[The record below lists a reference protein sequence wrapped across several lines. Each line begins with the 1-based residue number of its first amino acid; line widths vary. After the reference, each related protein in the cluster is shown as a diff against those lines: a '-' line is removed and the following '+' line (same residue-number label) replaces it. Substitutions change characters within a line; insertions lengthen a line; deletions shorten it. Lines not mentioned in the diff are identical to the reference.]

1 MRTEFQYALRA
12 LLRDRAFAL
21 TVILSLALGIG
32 ANTAIFSLIDGIL
45 LRAPDYREPE
55 RLISISQAIPKFAK
69 SYPTLPVNIA
79 IFKVWQEKY
88 TAAESMAISNKVSFD
103 LTGVGQPEQLA
114 GALVSSGWFHV
125 FGAKPRLG
133 RDFAAEEE
141 QSGHDRVVI
150 ITESLW
156 RRRFQGDPAIVGRKI
171 LLGGRPHEVVGVMS
185 NSFRYPAGA
194 QTTVNGHAS
203 GKPVEVYK
211 PIGYQPGDLK
221 VRLSDMNYW
230 TMARLRPRVTMARAQ
245 AEMNVLQATVDR
257 QIEGNF
263 DVHANLSPLMDNL
276 VGSSRRGL
284 VLVMAAVGAVLLV
297 LVVNLAN
304 LSLARAAGRARDA
317 AIRTALGASQSR
329 LVRQS
334 LMESVLLAVAGGIL
348 GMLLAWWGVNALV
361 AAAPVDLPRLAEV
374 HMDWRVLLF
383 AAGVSLLAGI
393 AFGVLPA
400 LRSAWT
406 APIEA
411 LKSGSRSN
419 TEGRGGLRL
428 RNLLVSLEVGLSAA
442 LLVTAGLLI
451 VSFTRVM
458 TVDRG
463 FQVERV
469 LALDL
474 SLSRTRYAQTPQQV
488 AILDRILQ
496 KAEALPGVQSASLT
510 SALPLSGETWID
522 LAEREHETRPPS
534 ELPAT
539 NVRFVSPG
547 YFRTLHVDLS
557 EGRNFEERD
566 RNSKVVI
573 VSASLAKRL
582 WGPENPLG
590 RHMKHSGSVVEVI
603 GITPDF
609 RSTSLDHE
617 PVNMLYVPYWQRPQM
632 STSLLLRTG
641 MDPKQMVNAAR
652 SALWELDSEMVIPEV
667 RTLQEVMAESVGQR
681 RFQMLLVL
689 LFAAAALALAA
700 IGTYGVLS
708 YAVARRTS
716 EMGIRMALGASQ
728 GEVLAM
734 VLRQGMMPVVA
745 GLAGG
750 AMVALAVGRYLESLI
765 YQVSPRNPAA
775 FAVSAAVLAMVSI
788 AACLI
793 PARRATRVNP
803 IDALRFE

>member
-45 LRAPDYREPE
+45 LRAPDYPEPG
-55 RLISISQAIPKFAK
+55 RLVSISQSIPKFAK
-69 SYPTLPVNIA
+69 SYPVLPVNVA

-88 TAAESMAISNKVSFD
+88 TAAESMAISKKMSFN
-103 LTGVGQPEQLA
+103 LTGSGQPEQLA
-114 GALVSSGWFHV
+114 GAHVSSGWFHV
-125 FGAKPRLG
+125 FGVKPRLG
-133 RDFAAEEE
+133 RDFTAEEE

-156 RRRFQGDPAIVGRKI
+156 RRRFQSDPSIVSRKI
-171 LLGGRPHEVVGVMS
+171 LLDGQPNEIVGVIP
-185 NSFRYPAGA
+185 NAFRYPAGQA
-194 QTTVNGHAS
+194 VVNGHES
-203 GKPVEVYK
+203 GKPIEVYK
-211 PIGYQPGDLK
+211 PIGYEPGDLK
-221 VRLSDMNYW
+221 IRLGDMNYW
-230 TMARLRPRVTMARAQ
+230 TMARLKPGVTMARAQ
-245 AEMNVLQATVDR
+245 AEMNVLQASIDR

-263 DVHANLSPLMDNL
+263 DVHATLSPLLENL
-276 VGSSRRGL
+276 VGSSRQGL

-317 AIRTALGASQSR
+317 AIRTALGASQAR

-334 LMESVLLAVAGGIL
+334 LMESVLLAVAGGSLGIL
-348 GMLLAWWGVNALV
+348 PAWWGVNALV

-374 HMDWRVLLF
+374 HVDWRVLLF
-383 AAGVSLLAGI
+383 AAGISLVAGI

-442 LLVTAGLLI
+442 LLVTAGLLMA
-451 VSFTRVM
+451 SFTRVM

-474 SLSRTRYAQTPQQV
+474 SLLGTRYAETPQRV
-488 AILDRILQ
+488 AIQDRILQ
-496 KAEALPGVQSASLT
+496 KAAALPGVQSASLT

-522 LAEREHETRPPS
+522 LVQRENETRPQT

-539 NVRFVSPG
+539 NVRFISPD
-547 YFRTLHVDLS
+547 YFRTLHVDLRD
-557 EGRNFEERD
+557 GRNFEDRD
-566 RNSKVVI
+566 RNHKVAI
-573 VSASLAKRL
+573 ISASLGKRL
-582 WGPENPLG
+582 WGDENPLG
-590 RHMKHSGSVVEVI
+590 RRMRHGGGVVEVI
-603 GITPDF
+603 GVTPDF

-617 PVNMLYVPYWQRPQM
+617 PVNMLYVPYWQRPQL
-632 STSLLLRTG
+632 SNSLLLRTA
-641 MDPKQMVNAAR
+641 MDPKQIVNAAR
-652 SALWELDSEMVIPEV
+652 TALWELDGEIVIPAV
-667 RTLQEVMAESVGQR
+667 RTLQEVMSDSVGQR

-716 EMGIRMALGASQ
+716 EMGIRMALGAAPA
-728 GEVLAM
+728 EVLAM
-734 VLRQGMMPVVA
+734 VLRQGMMPVLA
-745 GLAGG
+745 GLVGG
-750 AMVALAVGRYLESLI
+750 VLTALAVGRYLESLL

-775 FAVSAAVLAMVSI
+775 FAISGAVLVLVSI
-788 AACLI
+788 VACLI

-803 IDALRFE
+803 VDALRFE